1 MPSAAAQSPPWSVH
15 RLPRA
20 DGKTFLVTGG
30 NAGIGYFVA
39 EQLAGTGAT
48 VLLGSRDAAR
58 AEAAMA
64 AIRSRVPDAL
74 VRHARLDLADLS
86 SLRACADA
94 LDVDRLD
101 AVVHNAG
108 VLLDEP
114 ERRETADGNEWMF
127 GINHLGHFALT
138 AWLAPLLSAA
148 PAGRVVTTGSFAAK
162 SVQLDLADLQ
172 STRDYRPK
180 RTYARSKLAQMLF
193 GFELDR
199 RLRAAAGTT
208 VSVVTHPGGA
218 LDSLT
223 PKRPAVHERTT
234 GERLRGLPA
243 GLLVQ
248 GKAQGAWPAVRA
260 VLDPSVDGG
269 QLWGPRVFGL
279 RGRPGLEPVRDRL
292 ADRAVAARLW
302 DAGCEL
308 TGVDPTFRPA

>member
-1 MPSAAAQSPPWSVH
+1 MSSAVQSCPWSVH

-48 VLLGSRDAAR
+48 VVLGSRDAAR

-64 AIRSRVPDAL
+64 SIRSRVPDAR
-74 VRHARLDLADLS
+74 VRHLRLDLADLS
-86 SLRACADA
+86 SLRACVDA
-94 LDVDRLD
+94 LETDRLD

-108 VLLDEP
+108 VLIEEP
-114 ERRETADGNEWMF
+114 ERRETAEGNEWMF

-138 AWLAPLLSAA
+138 GWLAPLLEAA
-148 PAGRVVTTGSFAAK
+148 PAGRVVTTGSFTGK
-162 SVQLDLADLQ
+162 SVRLDLADLQ

-180 RTYARSKLAQMLF
+180 RTYSRSKLAQMLF

-199 RLRAAAGTT
+199 RLRAAAST
-208 VSVVTHPGGA
+208 VSSVVTHPGGA

-223 PKRPAVHERTT
+223 PERADVHRRTT

-248 GKAQGAWPAVRA
+248 GKEHAAWPAVRA
-260 VLDPSVDGG
+260 VLDPSVSGG

-279 RGRPGLEPVRDRL
+279 RGLPALEPVRDAL
-292 ADRAVAARLW
+292 ADQDVAARLW
-302 DAGCEL
+302 EAGRDL